1 MALESEGLRLNL
13 EKVSAGV
20 RAVLEDSHKGTYWI
34 AEENGKVGSMWKR
47 RMRLPK
53 MFIRVLE
60 CRVITI
66 TYLSG

>member
-34 AEENGKVGSMWKR
+34 AKENEKVAGKS
-47 RMRLPK
+47 
-53 MFIRVLE
+53 
-60 CRVITI
+60 
-66 TYLSG
+66 